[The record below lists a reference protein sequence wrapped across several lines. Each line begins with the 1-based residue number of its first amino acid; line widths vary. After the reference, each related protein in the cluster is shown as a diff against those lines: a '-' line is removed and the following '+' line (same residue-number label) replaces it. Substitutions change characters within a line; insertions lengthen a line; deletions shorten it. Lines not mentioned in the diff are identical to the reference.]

1 MTKKGSQ
8 HAPKSFDKGAKKNH
22 VKASTQ
28 LTSRQQAAQAPGL
41 SSKAGSFLKDRLG
54 KKVKE
59 LRCNQTIL
67 ALQADA
73 LERSDEFQ
81 REHEDDDANAHEDS
95 FEAEASGN
103 LNRETDNNR
112 KKYYTELR
120 KVIANADVII
130 EVLDAR
136 DPASC
141 RSNELEKEILAA
153 GKKLVLLLNK
163 IDLVPRHAVEA
174 WKKHLQRS
182 FPTITFK
189 AARSG
194 ARRPVHAMTSAENAP
209 EGLLRSTH
217 GVVGADELMQLLKN
231 YCRMSGSSKTKA
243 HVSVG
248 IVGYPNTG
256 KSSII
261 NSMKRQCSVQVG
273 GKAGVTKQLQEIP
286 LDKKLTLIDSPGVVF
301 SGHAG
306 DPATV
311 LRNVVSVESI
321 SDPVGVVEAL
331 MEKTPRDALLEFYGT
346 DRNFAN
352 ATEFLIFVAQ
362 SRGKLV
368 KGSALDIY
376 SAAKSVIQD
385 WTAGRFRYFTMPP
398 VSEDTA
404 TAAQVET
411 SEFVQQLAPALD
423 IDALFNSSDQTMDNS
438 SLPQPLV
445 LAAPL
450 QGGNGDDSM
459 DCDGVNSGMVEVD
472 MESM

>member
-1 MTKKGSQ
+1 
-8 HAPKSFDKGAKKNH
+8 
-22 VKASTQ
+22 V
-28 LTSRQQAAQAPGL
+28 
-41 SSKAGSFLKDRLG
+41 
-54 KKVKE
+54 V
-59 LRCNQTIL
+59 
-67 ALQADA
+67 
-73 LERSDEFQ
+73 
-81 REHEDDDANAHEDS
+81 
-95 FEAEASGN
+95 
-103 LNRETDNNR
+103 
-112 KKYYTELR
+112 
-120 KVIANADVII
+120 ANADVVI

-174 WKKHLQRS
+174 WKKYLQRS

-231 YCRMSGSSKTKA
+231 YCRMNGSKTKA

-301 SGHAG
+301 AGHAD
-306 DPATV
+306 DPSTV

-331 MEKTPRDALLEFYGT
+331 IAKTPREALLEFYGA
-346 DRNFAN
+346 DHNFSTAW
-352 ATEFLIFVAQ
+352 EFLTYIAQ

-368 KGSALDIY
+368 KGSALDIH

-385 WTAGRFRYFTMPP
+385 WTTGRFRYFTMPP

-404 TAAQVET
+404 TSAQAET
-411 SEFVQQLAPALD
+411 TEFVQQLAPALD
-423 IDALFNSSDQTMDNS
+423 IDALFNSSDDAMDSS

-445 LAAPL
+445 LAAPQ

-459 DCDGVNSGMVEVD
+459 DCDGVSSGMIQVD
-472 MESM
+472 M